1 MAVEE
6 VKQIAILRIADA
18 NSFTC
23 ETMREQKPTLV
34 DFRQADASDAL
45 LPNSAVFANAAWN
58 NLYLEVHEQ
67 PKFAL
72 DEHQQTMHVLAHTLS
87 CSSGE
92 RWFDGKHSYEQ
103 RNIGDI
109 AICPEG
115 MTHRCNWE
123 TASRFMILAIEPE
136 LLKQM
141 GQDWMNPDQIELI
154 PQFSTGEDVLMHGI
168 LTRFRE
174 ELEAQEISNYLLI
187 DSLKIAMTI
196 HLLQRYSTTKPK
208 PAEANNG
215 LSKAK
220 LQQVT
225 EYINE
230 HLAQDLKLNEIAVIA
245 QLSPYHFSRLFKE
258 SMGVTLHQYILQRR
272 IEKAKYLLQYN
283 QFSISEVAAK
293 VGFFDQ
299 SHLTRYFRQIVGV
312 TPKQFLKG

>member
-1 MAVEE
+1 M
-6 VKQIAILRIADA
+6 
-18 NSFTC
+18 
-23 ETMREQKPTLV
+23 
-34 DFRQADASDAL
+34 
-45 LPNSAVFANAAWN
+45 LPNSAIFANATWN
-58 NLYLEVHEQ
+58 NLYFEVHEQ

-72 DEHQQTMHVLAHTLS
+72 DEHRQTTHVLAHILS
-87 CSSGE
+87 PSSGE
-92 RWFDGKHSYEQ
+92 RWFDGKRNCEQ
-103 RNIGDI
+103 RNVGDV

-115 MTHRCNWE
+115 ITHRCNWE
-123 TASRFMILAIEPE
+123 ATSRFMILAMEPE

-154 PQFSTGEDVLMHGI
+154 PRFSTGEDVLMHGI

-174 ELEAQEISNYLLI
+174 ELEAGEIGNYLLI
-187 DSLKIAMTI
+187 DSLKIALAI

-220 LQQVT
+220 LQQVK

-230 HLAQDLKLNEIAVIA
+230 HLVQDLKLNEIAAIA

-283 QFSISEVAAK
+283 QFSISEVATK
-293 VGFFDQ
+293 TGFFDQ

-312 TPKQFLKG
+312 TPKQFLKD